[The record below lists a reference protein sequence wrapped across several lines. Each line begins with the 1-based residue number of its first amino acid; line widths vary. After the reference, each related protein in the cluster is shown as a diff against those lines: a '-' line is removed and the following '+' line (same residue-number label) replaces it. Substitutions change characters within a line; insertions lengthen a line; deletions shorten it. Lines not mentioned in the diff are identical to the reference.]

1 MTKHDGTLEQSF
13 KRAKFDLRSLK
24 TELSDLKVDFE
35 ITFKAEKNCKTFAKK
50 FEPLQTK
57 MEEVYLQYDSIMVN
71 MRKVM
76 KDLFDISEQVAMKE
90 MTADPKAFI

>member
-1 MTKHDGTLEQSF
+1 
-13 KRAKFDLRSLK
+13 
-24 TELSDLKVDFE
+24 
-35 ITFKAEKNCKTFAKK
+35 
-50 FEPLQTK
+50 
-57 MEEVYLQYDSIMVN
+57 MVN